1 MKKLL
6 SLLIIILLISACTS
20 PAKVSAPGVVTSCD
34 EIRLLEDADKSTVM
48 PCLDGL
54 GEIDFHQLKGPL
66 LINVWGS
73 WCEGCKQEMPYFVE
87 LYQSP
92 LFASG
97 QIQML
102 GINVEEKSKQDA
114 IDYIQKSGM
123 SWPNLEDASGISKSI
138 FGPGVPVT
146 RFIDENGKTVETK
159 IGAYTNKKQLFN
171 QVEKAF
177 RVKL

>member
-6 SLLIIILLISACTS
+6 SLLITTLLISGCTS
-20 PAKVSAPGVVTSCD
+20 STKVSAPGVVTSCD
-34 EIRLLEDADKSTVM
+34 QIRLLENANKSALM
-48 PCLDGL
+48 GCLDGS

-87 LYQSP
+87 LYQNP
-92 LFASG
+92 LFKNG

-102 GINVEEKSKQDA
+102 GVNVEEKSKEDA

-123 SWPNLEDASGISKSI
+123 SWPNLEDTSEISKSI

-146 RFIDENGKTVETK
+146 WFIDDNGKTVETK

-171 QVEKAF
+171 HVEKAF
-177 RVKL
+177 GVKL

>member
-1 MKKLL
+1 MKKISFLLITTLLL
-6 SLLIIILLISACTS
+6 SGCAS
-20 PAKVSAPGVVTSCD
+20 PTKVSAPGVVPSCD
-34 EIRLLEDADKSTVM
+34 QIRLMESANKSVLM

-54 GEIDFHQLKGPL
+54 GEVNVHQLKGPM

-87 LYQSP
+87 LYQNP
-92 LFASG
+92 LLKNG

-102 GINVEEKSKQDA
+102 GINVEEKSKDDA
-114 IDYIQKSGM
+114 INYIQKSGM
-123 SWPNLEDASGISKSI
+123 SWPNLEDSSEISKSI

-146 RFIDENGKTVETK
+146 WFIDADGKNIETK
-159 IGAYTNKKQLFN
+159 IGAYTNKKQLYN

-177 RVKL
+177 GVKL

>member
-1 MKKLL
+1 MKKF
-6 SLLIIILLISACTS
+6 SILLIATLLISACTS
-20 PAKVSAPGVVTSCD
+20 TTKVSAPGVVTSCNQ
-34 EIRLLEDADKSTVM
+34 IRLLESVDKSILM
-48 PCLDGL
+48 PCLDGSS
-54 GEIDFHQLKGPL
+54 EINFHQLKGPL

-92 LFASG
+92 LFKSG

-102 GINVEEKSKQDA
+102 GINVEEKSKEDA
-114 IDYIQKSGM
+114 INYIQKSGM
-123 SWPNLEDASGISKSI
+123 SWPNLEDTSGISKSI

-146 RFIDENGKTVETK
+146 WFIDENGKNIETK

-177 RVKL
+177 GVKL

>member
-6 SLLIIILLISACTS
+6 SILITTLLISACTS
-20 PAKVSAPGVVTSCD
+20 PAKVSAPGFVTSCD
-34 EIRLLEDADKSTVM
+34 QIRLLESAEKSSM
-48 PCLDGL
+48 MGCSDGT

-73 WCEGCKQEMPYFVE
+73 WCVGCKQEMPYFVE
-87 LYQSP
+87 LHQNP
-92 LFASG
+92 LFKNG

-102 GINVEEKSKQDA
+102 GVNVEEKSKEDA

-123 SWPNLEDASGISKSI
+123 SWPNLEDTSGISKSI

-146 RFIDENGKTVETK
+146 WFIDENGKNIETK

-177 RVKL
+177 GVKL

>member
-6 SLLIIILLISACTS
+6 SLLITTLLISGCTS
-20 PAKVSAPGVVTSCD
+20 PTKVSAPGFVTSCD
-34 EIRLLEDADKSTVM
+34 QIRLLESADKSALM
-48 PCLDGL
+48 GCLDGS
-54 GEIDFHQLKGPL
+54 GEIDFHQIKGPL

-87 LYQSP
+87 LYQNP
-92 LFASG
+92 LFKNG

-102 GINVEEKSKQDA
+102 GVNVEEKSKEDA

-123 SWPNLEDASGISKSI
+123 SWPNLEDTSGISKSI

-146 RFIDENGKTVETK
+146 WFIAADGSVAYKHIGIIKDLDEIVALT
-159 IGAYTNKKQLFN
+159 
-171 QVEKAF
+171 EKHLG
-177 RVKL
+177 VKL

>member
-1 MKKLL
+1 MKKLF
-6 SLLIIILLISACTS
+6 SLLITTLLISSCTS
-20 PAKVSAPGVVTSCD
+20 STKVSAPGVVTSCD
-34 EIRLLEDADKSTVM
+34 QIKLLESADKSVLM
-48 PCLDGL
+48 GCLDGS
-54 GEIDFHQLKGPL
+54 GEINFHQLKGPL

-92 LFASG
+92 LFKSG

-102 GINVEEKSKQDA
+102 GVNVEEKSKDDA
-114 IDYIQKSGM
+114 IEYIQISGM
-123 SWPNLEDASGISKSI
+123 SWPNLEDTSGISKSI

-146 RFIDENGKTVETK
+146 WFIDENGKNIETK
-159 IGAYTNKKQLFN
+159 IGAYINKNQLFN

-177 RVKL
+177 GVKL

>member
-6 SLLIIILLISACTS
+6 SLLITTLLISSCTS
-20 PAKVSAPGVVTSCD
+20 PIKVSAPGVVTSCD
-34 EIRLLEDADKSTVM
+34 QIRLLESADKSILI
-48 PCLDGL
+48 PCLDGS
-54 GEIDFHQLKGPL
+54 GEINFHQIKGPL

-73 WCEGCKQEMPYFVE
+73 WCEGCKQEMPYFIE
-87 LYQSP
+87 LYQSQ
-92 LFASG
+92 LFKNG

-102 GINVEEKSKQDA
+102 GINVEEKSNKDA

-123 SWPNLEDASGISKSI
+123 SWSNLEDSSGVSKSI

-146 RFIDENGKTVETK
+146 WFIDENGKTVETK

-177 RVKL
+177 GVKL

>member
-6 SLLIIILLISACTS
+6 SLLITTLLISSCMS
-20 PAKVSAPGVVTSCD
+20 PTKVSAPGVVTSCD
-34 EIRLLEDADKSTVM
+34 QIRLLESADKSALM
-48 PCLDGL
+48 GCLDGS

-66 LINVWGS
+66 VINVWGS

-92 LFASG
+92 LFKSG

-102 GINVEEKSKQDA
+102 GINVEEKSKDDA

-123 SWPNLEDASGISKSI
+123 SWPNLEDTSGISKSI

-146 RFIDENGKTVETK
+146 LFIDENGKTMDTK

-177 RVKL
+177 GVKL

>member
-6 SLLIIILLISACTS
+6 SLLLTTLLISSCTL
-20 PAKVSAPGVVTSCD
+20 PTKVTAPGFIASC
-34 EIRLLEDADKSTVM
+34 EQIRLLESADKSVLM
-48 PCLDGL
+48 GCLDGS
-54 GEIDFHQLKGPL
+54 GEINFHQLKGPL

-92 LFASG
+92 LFKSR

-102 GINVEEKSKQDA
+102 GVNVEEKSKEDA
-114 IDYIQKSGM
+114 INYIQKSGM
-123 SWPNLEDASGISKSI
+123 SWPNLEDTSGISKSI

-146 RFIDENGKTVETK
+146 WFIDENGKNIETK

-177 RVKL
+177 GVKL

>member
-1 MKKLL
+1 MKKL
-6 SLLIIILLISACTS
+6 SILLITILLISSCTS
-20 PAKVSAPGVVTSCD
+20 STKVNSPGFVAPCD
-34 EIRLLEDADKSTVM
+34 QIKLAESADKLVAL

-54 GEIDFHQLKGPL
+54 GEINFHQLKGPL

-87 LYQSP
+87 LYQNP
-92 LFASG
+92 VFKSG
-97 QIQML
+97 EIQML
-102 GINVEEKSKQDA
+102 GVNVEEKSRQA
-114 IDYIQKSGM
+114 AVTYIQKSGM
-123 SWPNLEDASGISKSI
+123 SWPNLEDTSGISKSI

-146 RFIDENGKTVETK
+146 WFIDENGKNIETK

-177 RVKL
+177 GVKL

>member
-6 SLLIIILLISACTS
+6 SLFITTLLISGCTS
-20 PAKVSAPGVVTSCD
+20 PAEVTAPGFIASC
-34 EIRLLEDADKSTVM
+34 EQIRLLESAGKSVLM
-48 PCLDGL
+48 ECLDGSA
-54 GEIDFHQLKGPL
+54 EIDFHQLKGPL

-92 LFASG
+92 LFKSG

-102 GINVEEKSKQDA
+102 GVNVEEKSKEDA

-123 SWPNLEDASGISKSI
+123 SWPNLEDSTGISKSI

-146 RFIDENGKTVETK
+146 WFIDENGKTIDIK
-159 IGAYTNKKQLFN
+159 IGAYANKMQLFN

>member
-6 SLLIIILLISACTS
+6 SLLITTLLISGCTS
-20 PAKVSAPGVVTSCD
+20 STKVSAPGVVTSCD
-34 EIRLLEDADKSTVM
+34 QIRLLENANKSALM
-48 PCLDGL
+48 GCLDGS

-87 LYQSP
+87 LYQNP
-92 LFASG
+92 LFKNG

-102 GINVEEKSKQDA
+102 GVNVEEKSKDDA
-114 IDYIQKSGM
+114 IDYVQKSGI
-123 SWPNLEDASGISKSI
+123 SWPNLEDTSGISKSI

-146 RFIDENGKTVETK
+146 WFIDENGKTIDTK

-171 QVEKAF
+171 QVEKTF
-177 RVKL
+177 GVKL

>member
-6 SLLIIILLISACTS
+6 SLLITTLLISSCTS
-20 PAKVSAPGVVTSCD
+20 PTNVSAPGVVASCD
-34 EIRLLEDADKSTVM
+34 QIRLLESADKSVLL
-48 PCLDGL
+48 PCLDGSA
-54 GEIDFHQLKGPL
+54 EINFHQLKGPL

-92 LFASG
+92 LFVSG

-102 GINVEEKSKQDA
+102 GVNVEEKSKEDA

-123 SWPNLEDASGISKSI
+123 SWPNLEDTSGISKSI

-146 RFIDENGKTVETK
+146 WFIDENGKNIETK

-177 RVKL
+177 GVKL

>member
-6 SLLIIILLISACTS
+6 SLLITALLISACTS
-20 PAKVSAPGVVTSCD
+20 PTKVSAPGVVTSCGQ
-34 EIRLLEDADKSTVM
+34 IRLLESADKSVLM
-48 PCLDGL
+48 GCLDRSS
-54 GEIDFHQLKGPL
+54 EINFHQLKGPL

-87 LYQSP
+87 LYQNP
-92 LFASG
+92 IFKNG

-102 GINVEEKSKQDA
+102 GVNVEEKSKEDV
-114 IDYIQKSGM
+114 IEYIQKSGM
-123 SWPNLEDASGISKSI
+123 SWPNLEDSSGISKSI
-138 FGPGVPVT
+138 FGLGVPVT
-146 RFIDENGKTVETK
+146 WFIDENGKTVETK

-177 RVKL
+177 GVKL

>member
-1 MKKLL
+1 MKKLFCL
-6 SLLIIILLISACTS
+6 VIITLLISSCTS
-20 PAKVSAPGVVTSCD
+20 TSKVSSPGVIAPCD
-34 EIRLLEDADKSTVM
+34 QIKLLERANKSVLM
-48 PCLDGL
+48 GCLDGSD
-54 GEIDFHQLKGPL
+54 EINFHQLKGPL

-87 LYQSP
+87 LYQSQ
-92 LFASG
+92 LFKNG

-102 GINVEEKSKQDA
+102 GINVEEKSKKDA
-114 IDYIQKSGM
+114 IDYIQKSEM
-123 SWPNLEDASGISKSI
+123 SWPNLEDTSGISKSI

-146 RFIDENGKTVETK
+146 WFIDENGKTVETK

-177 RVKL
+177 GVKL

>member
-6 SLLIIILLISACTS
+6 SLLIITLLISSCTS
-20 PAKVSAPGVVTSCD
+20 PAKVSAPGVVKSCD
-34 EIRLLEDADKSTVM
+34 QIKLLESADKSVLM
-48 PCLDGL
+48 GCLDGS
-54 GEIDFHQLKGPL
+54 GEINFHQLKGPL

-87 LYQSP
+87 LYQNP
-92 LFASG
+92 LFESG

-102 GINVEEKSKQDA
+102 GVNVEEKSKDDA
-114 IDYIQKSGM
+114 IEYIQKSGM
-123 SWPNLEDASGISKSI
+123 SWPNLEDTSGVSKSI

-146 RFIDENGKTVETK
+146 WFIDENGKNIETK
-159 IGAYTNKKQLFN
+159 IGAYINKNQLFN

-177 RVKL
+177 GVKL

>member
-6 SLLIIILLISACTS
+6 SLLITTLLISSCMS
-20 PAKVSAPGVVTSCD
+20 PTKVSAPGVVTSCD
-34 EIRLLEDADKSTVM
+34 QIRLLESANKSALM
-48 PCLDGL
+48 GCLDGS

-66 LINVWGS
+66 VINVWGS

-92 LFASG
+92 LFKSG

-102 GINVEEKSKQDA
+102 GINVEEKSKDDA

-123 SWPNLEDASGISKSI
+123 SWPNLEDTSGISKSI

-146 RFIDENGKTVETK
+146 LFIDENGKTIDTK

-177 RVKL
+177 GVKL

>member
-6 SLLIIILLISACTS
+6 SLLIATLLISACAS
-20 PAKVSAPGVVTSCD
+20 PAKVSAPGFVAPC
-34 EIRLLEDADKSTVM
+34 EQIRLLESADKSVLM
-48 PCLDGL
+48 GCLDGSD
-54 GEIDFHQLKGPL
+54 EINFHQLKGPL

-87 LYQSP
+87 LYQNP
-92 LFASG
+92 QFKSG

-102 GINVEEKSKQDA
+102 GINVEEKSKDDA
-114 IDYIQKSGM
+114 IEYIQKSGM
-123 SWPNLEDASGISKSI
+123 SWPNLEDTSGVSKSI

-146 RFIDENGKTVETK
+146 WFIDENGKTIDIK

-177 RVKL
+177 GVKL